1 MALLA
6 LFRPD
11 YTHDD
16 EGPVF
21 DLNAAL
27 ARFDPAPDED
37 EDEPAPIEDEE
48 EDPVFD
54 GALLLW
60 AFFRDVH
67 LIRGSIV
74 EMEKP
79 HLDIDPTHTVTKNL
93 PKGVK
98 GR

>member
-11 YTHDD
+11 YDPGD
-16 EGPVF
+16 EPLF
-21 DLNAAL
+21 DLAGAL
-27 ARFDPAPDED
+27 AQFDPNSDAEPPPVED
-37 EDEPAPIEDEE
+37 DD
-48 EDPVFD
+48 DPVVS
-54 GALLLW
+54 GAILLW

-79 HLDIDPTHTVTKNL
+79 HLDIDPTHTTRAKL

-98 GR
+98 GH

>member
-1 MALLA
+1 MS
-6 LFRPD
+6 
-11 YTHDD
+11 
-16 EGPVF
+16 
-21 DLNAAL
+21 AAL
-27 ARFDPAPDED
+27 AAFDPTTDED
-37 EDEPAPIEDEE
+37 DDEYAPVEDEE

-54 GALLLW
+54 SALLLW

-79 HLDIDPTHTVTKNL
+79 HLDIDPTHTVTRKL

-98 GR
+98 G